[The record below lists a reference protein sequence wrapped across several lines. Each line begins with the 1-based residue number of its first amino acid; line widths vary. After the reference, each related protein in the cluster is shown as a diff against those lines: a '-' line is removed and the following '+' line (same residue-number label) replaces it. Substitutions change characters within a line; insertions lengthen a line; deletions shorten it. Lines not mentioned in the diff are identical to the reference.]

1 MSLYW
6 EGQLWM
12 VVQEGPL
19 RFLFDTTGDL
29 FYGRGFE
36 MLAILEA
43 NFRPDTLSRADE
55 ECIHEF

>member
-1 MSLYW
+1 
-6 EGQLWM
+6 M